1 MDECSDRID
10 DGARDQEQDCPH
22 QMIDLLLKAEEASF
36 ITFDCLKNTVRK
48 NGMTGIAATRI
59 AISL

>member
-1 MDECSDRID
+1 
-10 DGARDQEQDCPH
+10 
-22 QMIDLLLKAEEASF
+22 MIDLLLKAEEASF